1 MVARF
6 HLWLRNILVV
16 NNRWRQYS
24 IKIVLWLY
32 SIASTSI
39 SLCKLGKYTIVYLM
53 MLYSLVVVHGTPCIP
68 SLTEFTDHQ
77 SHARIINSNACGYP
91 SCLHKHLLW
100 NVCGMLNFDTYA

>member
-53 MLYSLVVVHGTPCIP
+53 MLYSLAVVHGTPCIP
-68 SLTEFTDHQ
+68 SLTKFTDHQ
-77 SHARIINSNACGYP
+77 SHARALLILTHAAIQVVYINTFRGMFV
-91 SCLHKHLLW
+91 
-100 NVCGMLNFDTYA
+100 VC

>member
-1 MVARF
+1 M
-6 HLWLRNILVV
+6 V

-53 MLYSLVVVHGTPCIP
+53 MLYSLAVVHGTPCIP
-68 SLTEFTDHQ
+68 SLTKFTDHPAE
-77 SHARIINSNACGYP
+77 SRTRIINSNACGYP
-91 SCLHKHLLW
+91 SCLHKHLSW
-100 NVCGMLNFDTYA
+100 NVCGMLNFDTYG